1 MRLLQALV
9 RAYVVT
15 SCAHGQGFEEPA
27 ASGEEAA
34 LPSTTPPSGPG
45 GTHPIDDVLDRSR
58 PQLLAIPGVVG
69 AGHGRTQDGDDAV
82 IVWVTDPTAAENL
95 PTDLEG
101 FTVIVKTVP
110 GGFRALEGQ

>member
-1 MRLLQALV
+1 MRLPGALV
-9 RAYVVT
+9 TAYVVT
-15 SCAHGQGFEEPA
+15 ACAQGQGFEEPA
-27 ASGEEAA
+27 TSGEEAA
-34 LPSTTPPSGPG
+34 LPSTTPPSAPG

-69 AGHGRTQDGDDAV
+69 TGHGRTQDGDDAV
-82 IVWVTDPTAAENL
+82 IVWVTDPAAAESL

-110 GGFRALEGQ
+110 GGFRAFEG